1 MIQLRLGDCIE
12 RMKEIP
18 DGSIGAIITDPPYG
32 LGFMGKDFDTF
43 RYIQRDFEALPDEWV
58 QEYHESPDGD

>member
-18 DGSIGAIITDPPYG
+18 DGSIGAIITDP
-32 LGFMGKDFDTF
+32 
-43 RYIQRDFEALPDEWV
+43 QRARAARTDPEGSV
-58 QEYHESPDGD
+58 RKSISQTSMRGM